1 MFTTLLV
8 VVGALFMAVFAS
20 TILDPS
26 QSTATPGSD
35 DDALRM
41 DTIALSGF

>member
-20 TILDPS
+20 TTIDPS
-26 QSTATPGSD
+26 PR
-35 DDALRM
+35 LPR
-41 DTIALSGF
+41 